1 MKDATTNA
9 PGDTTADEDALAQE
23 WAAEIERRV
32 RAARA
37 GEVALLD
44 GPAVLDE
51 VFGLS

>member
-1 MKDATTNA
+1 MKDAITNA
-9 PGDTTADEDALAQE
+9 PGDTTVDEDAIARE
-23 WAAEIERRV
+23 WASEIERRV

-51 VFGLS
+51 VLGLS